1 MIQLYISISIFFSKE
16 GIFVMEQFRI
26 RIVLLTGLF
35 CLITATTTTFGWHL
49 YGWAGL
55 MSGLALGLLVSLVT
69 FYIILGPVDDAVTTS
84 VDSSARVIKGDL
96 TVASEKRDYGW
107 GQINEM
113 ANNIRRMVKGT
124 RKWFGLVKE
133 INAKLATSTGHIIS
147 GTEQVSSGSQ
157 DQAVQVQH
165 LLRGIEQMAESSEHS
180 AQQAGEAVQ
189 VVASTN
195 KTARHGGEAVQ
206 NVSQSM
212 NRVSDQ
218 MTTLE
223 QSSARIGEF
232 MQVIE
237 DIASQTNLLA
247 LNAAIEAAR
256 AGDQGRG
263 FAVVAEEVRRLAENS
278 GRTTQEVASIIT
290 EIQQAIKGTVDAVQ
304 TSINL
309 TRVTAEDFNSIIE
322 QMEVTA
328 ATINR
333 LAETARQQAD
343 ATGSMLGN
351 VESIAAVAQQA
362 AASSQETSAITQELL
377 TVSSELKKVAD
388 IWKF

>member
-1 MIQLYISISIFFSKE
+1 
-16 GIFVMEQFRI
+16 MEQFRI

-84 VDSSARVIKGDL
+84 VDSTAKAIKGDL
-96 TVASEKRDYGW
+96 TVALEKRDYGW

-113 ANNIRRMVKGT
+113 ADNIRRMVKGT

-133 INAKLATSTGHIIS
+133 INTKLATSTGHIIS
-147 GTEQVSSGSQ
+147 CTEQVSSGSQ

-165 LLRGIEQMAESSEHS
+165 LLRGIEQMADSSEHS

-189 VVASTN
+189 VVASTSR
-195 KTARHGGEAVQ
+195 TARQGGEAVQ

-212 NRVSDQ
+212 NRVSGQ
-218 MTTLE
+218 MITLE

-278 GRTTQEVASIIT
+278 GRATQEVAAIIT

-309 TRVTAEDFNSIIE
+309 TRDTAEAFNSIIE
-322 QMEVTA
+322 QMDITA

-343 ATGSMLGN
+343 ATGGMLSN

-362 AASSQETSAITQELL
+362 AASSQETSAVTQELL

>member
-55 MSGLALGLLVSLVT
+55 ISGLALGLLVSLVT
-69 FYIILGPVDDAVTTS
+69 FYIILGPVDDAVNTS

-96 TVASEKRDYGW
+96 TVALEKRDYGW

-113 ANNIRRMVKGT
+113 ADNIRRMVKGT